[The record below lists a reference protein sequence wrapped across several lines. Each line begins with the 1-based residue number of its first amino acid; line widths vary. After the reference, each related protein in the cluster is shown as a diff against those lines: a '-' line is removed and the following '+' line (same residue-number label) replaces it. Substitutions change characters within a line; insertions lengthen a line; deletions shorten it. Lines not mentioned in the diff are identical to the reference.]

1 MTTEEKEKALESL
14 GPGWEL
20 SFNNTRLKR
29 SFSFPDFK
37 EALELVNLIS
47 FYSEE
52 VNHHPE
58 IHFGYGHMELEIW
71 THTIND
77 LSVQDFSFAEKVDQ
91 LSTTT

>member
-1 MTTEEKEKALESL
+1 MTLEDKENALKAL

-29 SFSFPDFK
+29 SFSFPGFK
-37 EALELVNLIS
+37 EALDLVNLIS
-47 FYSEE
+47 FYAEE

-58 IHFGYGHMELEIW
+58 IHFGFGHMELEIW
-71 THTIND
+71 THTEND
-77 LSVQDFSFAEKVDQ
+77 LRQKDFDFAQKVDQ